1 MMMWKYCKRLC
12 LKTREILV
20 YGLRLL
26 KRDSVD
32 IKKREVLVSSAMVEV
47 VKVVFSYSF
56 IVFNKKI
63 LQVIITF
70 NFVIDQKSYKNECSI
85 NVTRQWGRLFLNLQ
99 IVQSLFKNKSR
110 TPVSLII
117 YQFCSRGASL

>member
-1 MMMWKYCKRLC
+1 M
-12 LKTREILV
+12 V

-85 NVTRQWGRLFLNLQ
+85 NVTRQ
-99 IVQSLFKNKSR
+99 
-110 TPVSLII
+110 
-117 YQFCSRGASL
+117 